1 VQSRQDRGAEI
12 DRTKGGRC
20 GAVCGLSGERWYVPC
35 LCRCVCVYMGFFF
48 RGVATLERE
57 KEVVGIDR
65 REEEKRVNCEL
76 IKDRR
81 VEEDEVGRGRGE

>member
-1 VQSRQDRGAEI
+1 
-12 DRTKGGRC
+12 
-20 GAVCGLSGERWYVPC
+20 
-35 LCRCVCVYMGFFF
+35 MGFFF